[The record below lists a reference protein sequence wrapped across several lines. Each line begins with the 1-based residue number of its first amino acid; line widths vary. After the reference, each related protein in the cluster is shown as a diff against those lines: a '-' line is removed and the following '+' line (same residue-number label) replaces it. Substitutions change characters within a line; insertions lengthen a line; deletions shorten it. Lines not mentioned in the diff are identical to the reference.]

1 LNNLFLQFDVRGQ
14 EIRRLG
20 THKLFSGSRNFVKAH
35 FIFDNYWS
43 DVTKYAQYT
52 ASGTTYTV
60 EIVNGESIVPWEV
73 LHAPNT
79 FDVSVFGGDLI
90 TANIVKVDVEES
102 GLRDGE
108 LPTEPTPGYFQSIV
122 EEVKE
127 SESTAKYYKE
137 AAQVAAQQ
145 TDADREAVAADK
157 QTVLE
162 SAQAAGLSAT
172 AAATHEQT
180 AKDYADAAVTAKDD
194 AVTAKIASQT
204 AQGLAEGAR
213 DSALDKVISTAQVNE
228 LSHLILTYADN
239 TTVDTGYVKGAKGD
253 KGDTGEQGIQGIQ
266 GPKGEK
272 GDKGDTGEQGIQ
284 GIQGPKGAK
293 GDKGDTG
300 ATGAAGP
307 KGDPGEVSQAQM
319 DAAMFAKAQEFID
332 DVTEVNGGDFVW
344 VE

>member
-1 LNNLFLQFDVRGQ
+1 MSNLFLQFDVRGQ
-14 EIRRLG
+14 EIRRSDK
-20 THKLFSGSRNFVKAH
+20 HKLFSGSRNFVKAH
-35 FIFDNYWS
+35 FIFDNCWS
-43 DVTKYAQYT
+43 GVTKYAQYT

-162 SAQAAGLSAT
+162 GLNGFTDSTLPGAIQAVTEQAEEEIVRIESTGTSQIGLVTEQANRAESEADRAESEADKSTSQASKSESYAIGGTGTRPGEDEDNSKHYSEVAQSASESVATSAGAALSAKQAA
-172 AAATHEQT
+172 E
-180 AKDYADAAVTAKDD
+180 
-194 AVTAKIASQT
+194 T
-204 AQGLAEGAR
+204 AQGKAEDAQGITETAR
-213 DSALDKVISTAQVNE
+213 DEAKEYAESIYLWQKAPTLATMDFAIMLYPPALASI
-228 LSHLILTYADN
+228 
-239 TTVDTGYVKGAKGD
+239 
-253 KGDTGEQGIQGIQ
+253 
-266 GPKGEK
+266 
-272 GDKGDTGEQGIQ
+272 
-284 GIQGPKGAK
+284 
-293 GDKGDTG
+293 
-300 ATGAAGP
+300 
-307 KGDPGEVSQAQM
+307 
-319 DAAMFAKAQEFID
+319 
-332 DVTEVNGGDFVW
+332 
-344 VE
+344 